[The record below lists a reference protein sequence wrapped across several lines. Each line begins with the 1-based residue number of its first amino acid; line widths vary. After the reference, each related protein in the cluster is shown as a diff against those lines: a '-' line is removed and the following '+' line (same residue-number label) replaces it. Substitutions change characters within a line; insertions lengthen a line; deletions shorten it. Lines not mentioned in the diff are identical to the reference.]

1 MSKKKT
7 SAPAAKQA
15 AKQVPKQLANRA
27 GKRSKLALAMA
38 GGGPLGAIYEI
49 GALTALAE
57 ALDGVDLN
65 QLDMYVGVSAGGI
78 IGAGLANGI
87 TPREMCRMFI
97 ESDESEQPFDP
108 SILMQPAFAEYWAR
122 LQQVPP
128 LLARSAWHYV
138 TNRRGQG
145 MFESFQRLTRVIPT
159 GVFSNQGLLDFL
171 THTFT
176 QAGRSNDFRTLKA
189 KLYLVATDLDS
200 GAAIEFGAPGYDH
213 VPIAHAATAS
223 SALPG
228 LFPPVQIDGRSYLDG
243 ALKRTLHASVA
254 LKEGADLVLC
264 LNPIVPYDDRL
275 ASASGVRHLVEGGL
289 PAVLSQTVRAVVHSR
304 MEIGMRQYADDYSRA
319 DVLLFQPHRADAD
332 LFFTNMFSYASRR
345 RLCEHAYQKTRADLW
360 ERRHELQPV
369 LARHGISLNL
379 EPLKDRSLTL
389 VKNAAAPAAAAAWLP
404 VNAIL
409 ARLADGVEDMER
421 YVRSAGGRA
430 PVLS

>member
-1 MSKKKT
+1 MPKKNT
-7 SAPAAKQA
+7 SASAAKQA
-15 AKQVPKQLANRA
+15 AKRA
-27 GKRSKLALAMA
+27 GKRSKVALAMA

-49 GALTALAE
+49 GALTALSE

-65 QLDMYVGVSAGGI
+65 HLDMYVGVSAGGI

-108 SILMQPAFAEYWAR
+108 SILTQPAFGEYWAR
-122 LQQVPP
+122 LQHLPP
-128 LLARSAWHYV
+128 LLARATWHYL

-171 THTFT
+171 TRTFT
-176 QAGRSNDFRTLKA
+176 QPGRSNDFRTLKT

-200 GAAIEFGAPGYDH
+200 GTAIEFGAPGYDH
-213 VPIAHAATAS
+213 VPIAHAAAAS

-228 LFPPVQIDGRSYLDG
+228 LFPPVEIDGRSYLDG

-275 ASASGVRHLVEGGL
+275 APGGSARHLVEGGL

-304 MEIGMRQYADDYSRA
+304 MEIGMRQYADDYRHA

-379 EPLKDRSLTL
+379 ELLKERGLTL
-389 VKNAAAPAAAAAWLP
+389 VKNAATPASAAAWLP
-404 VNAIL
+404 VSAIL

-421 YVRSAGGRA
+421 YVRNARA